1 VVTHTIVIGIASDTT
16 MTIDIIA
23 GDTIATGEATATATI
38 LVGRAGAYKMAS
50 VSHIVATEIRYPSRG
65 RRIGDPSFIFQFQP
79 KSFHVISVR
88 LIQPVEVDVL
98 QNETT

>member
-1 VVTHTIVIGIASDTT
+1 
-16 MTIDIIA
+16 
-23 GDTIATGEATATATI
+23 
-38 LVGRAGAYKMAS
+38 MAS

>member
-1 VVTHTIVIGIASDTT
+1 MVTHTIVTGIASDTT

-23 GDTIATGEATATATI
+23 GDTIATGEATATI

-50 VSHIVATEIRYPSRG
+50 VSHIVATEIRYPSWG